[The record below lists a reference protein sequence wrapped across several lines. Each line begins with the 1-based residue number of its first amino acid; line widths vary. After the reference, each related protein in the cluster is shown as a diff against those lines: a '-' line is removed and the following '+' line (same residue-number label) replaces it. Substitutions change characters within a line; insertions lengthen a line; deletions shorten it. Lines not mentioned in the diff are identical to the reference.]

1 MTAPAATIK
10 TPLQRA
16 KDAQQARATDTA
28 LKLTRQMMQDDHWA
42 NGEGWTGPIPA
53 LDESKESG
61 ANVARISAEIRRGFV
76 SRNLPENVVSR
87 HVYGIT
93 GREPLLGI
101 TPRRAVPDG
110 QEPAEQDKARIKE
123 YWDAWTDWWDNS
135 GAWLPVQQAIRTA
148 VWSGKGTLR
157 LFIPRSKLVALP
169 GQVDDQGRPLRGI
182 PKNISLSEAL
192 SYVSVQAPEWDQAG
206 IVRDGEGRVTSAYY
220 RYKDEQGQE
229 RWELQ
234 ERIDGQTL
242 VTPAATG
249 NAADPSDLYPVSDL
263 LLFEVSLDPLVK
275 ESIRRL
281 ARFGNK
287 TLTMGSRNIDLGG
300 FIERT
305 ILNAQMPGEWVPDEK
320 AHGGRRFVPST
331 YNVGAGVTNFL
342 SGTAIMTPDP
352 KDPKRLV
359 PSGNFASP
367 SIVYKDPVGWDT
379 FGDTF
384 AAVREAIFEEARQLH
399 VLISGDA
406 TASGVSRVQ
415 AVQDFLTS
423 LEPTRMALEQLLRW
437 LMTTVLSLGLHFTG
451 RRAEWD
457 AYKATAQARV
467 SVVQPTPEQIKTANE
482 MRDARRISYKT
493 WCSMVGIEEPEAEQ
507 AALAAEPITQDV
519 ALVLLERAPTWVG
532 LRALSIAFPALGI
545 TEQDVAAQRELELAQ
560 PVEPT
565 PLGDDDPDG
574 ANQDDADGTTS

>member
-1 MTAPAATIK
+1 MTAPAATTK

-16 KDAQQARATDTA
+16 KDAQQARATNADLTLTA
-28 LKLTRQMMQDDHWA
+28 QMMRDDHWA
-42 NGEGWTGPIPA
+42 DGQGWTGPLPSA
-53 LDESKESG
+53 DGPG
-61 ANVARISAEIRRGFV
+61 AADNVARLSAEIRRGFV

-101 TPRRAVPDG
+101 SPRRPVPEG
-110 QEPAEQDKARIKE
+110 QQPSEADRKRIAEF
-123 YWDAWTDWWDNS
+123 WDAWTSWWDNS

-157 LFIPRSKLVALP
+157 LFVPRSKLALLP

-182 PKNISLSEAL
+182 PTGLSLADAL
-192 SYVSVQAPEWDQAG
+192 GYVSVQAPEWDQAG

-220 RYKDEQGQE
+220 RYKDEQEQE

-249 NAADPSDLYPVSDL
+249 SAADPSDLYPVSDL
-263 LLFEVSLDPLVK
+263 MLFEVSLDPLVK

-305 ILNAQMPGEWVPDEK
+305 ILNAQMPGEWKDDPT
-320 AHGGRRFVPST
+320 ALGGRRFIPST

-367 SIVYKDPVGWDT
+367 SIVYKDPVSWDT

-437 LMTTVLSLGLHFTG
+437 LMNTVLSLGLHFTG

-457 AYKATAQARV
+457 AFKATAQARV

-493 WCSMVGIEEPEAEQ
+493 WCSLVGIEEPETEQ
-507 AALAAEPITQDV
+507 SALAAEPITQDV
-519 ALVLLERAPTWVG
+519 ALVLLDKAPTWVG
-532 LRALSIAFPALGI
+532 LKALSMAFPALGI
-545 TEQDVAAQRELELAQ
+545 TESDVAAQRELDLAQ

-565 PLGDDDPDG
+565 PLNDPDPDP
-574 ANQDDADGTTS
+574 AEPTEPDGEPTA